1 MQTPTLLLL
10 VLAIQHALY
19 GVAWWLGA
27 LVLRVPRAA
36 ALHWAGFCAACT
48 AAVLLFVF
56 PPDLPGVVTLR
67 NLLVL
72 AACVLL
78 RRGVARFHRRDPHD
92 RELIWL
98 LAGTAAAT
106 AVIGHEPQGL
116 LGRTVVLSAAM
127 GWVLVRLGLELAA
140 AVTEDQGRRVAA
152 VLALPP
158 LALGALFPLRGLVA
172 LAGDGGGEQLAI
184 THGTDA
190 NTAVMLG
197 VVVLATWFQF
207 TLLYLVIQR
216 LVSRLRHLSSHDP
229 LTGLLNRR
237 AWEEALAVER
247 LRLHRMPRFTALL
260 VVDIDHFKH
269 LNDQHGHSAGDAALV
284 TVARA
289 LKATARG
296 TDVVARLG
304 GEEFGMLLPDTDVA
318 GAGLA
323 AERVREAV
331 AQLRIM
337 VGETP
342 APVTVSV
349 GAAVLPPRNTT
360 GLTLDSLLRRAD
372 AALYRAKA
380 EGRNRVVIDL
390 PPGSPRMRVA

>member
-1 MQTPTLLLL
+1 MR
-10 VLAIQHALY
+10 AIQHALY

-48 AAVLLFVF
+48 AAALLFVF
-56 PPDLPGVVTLR
+56 PWDVPVAVTVR
-67 NLLVL
+67 NALVL
-72 AACVLL
+72 LACVML
-78 RRGVARFHRRDPHD
+78 RRGVARFHRRETHD
-92 RELIWL
+92 RELVCL
-98 LAGTAAAT
+98 LAGTVAAT
-106 AVIGHEPQGL
+106 LVIGHEPQGL

-127 GWVLVRLGLELAA
+127 GWVLMRLGLELAA
-140 AVTEDQGRRVAA
+140 AVTEVQGRRAA
-152 VLALPP
+152 LVLALPP
-158 LALGALFPLRGLVA
+158 LALGALFPLRSLAA
-172 LAGDGGGEQLAI
+172 LAGEGVGEQLAI
-184 THGTDA
+184 TSATEA

-197 VVVLATWFQF
+197 VVVLATWFPF

-247 LRLHRMPRFTALL
+247 LRLHRAPRFTALL
-260 VVDIDHFKH
+260 VVDIDHFKR

-337 VGETP
+337 VGEAP